1 MTKQIIAIVLFVLAG
16 AVFFGYT
23 KPTYDQVRTHQVKV
37 SQLDQLLEQRKSF
50 DAKKAQLISM
60 LNAFPPDNLLRL
72 KRMLPDH
79 VDNVRLILDLDNMAS
94 RYGMSI
100 QDVTIKRA
108 ESESSDES
116 VLGAINAQTSIYDSL
131 TMQFSMRGTYANF
144 VSFMND
150 LESSLRLVEVETIT
164 LNPDVSATVQGE
176 PVYRISITVRTYWLK

>member
-79 VDNVRLILDLDNMAS
+79 VDNVRLILDLNSLAS
-94 RYGMSI
+94 RSG
-100 QDVTIKRA
+100 V
-108 ESESSDES
+108 
-116 VLGAINAQTSIYDSL
+116 VLSNFDTSATAVPNEGDKLSL
-131 TMQFSMRGTYANF
+131 TSQGPVESL
-144 VSFMND
+144 D
-150 LESSLRLVEVETIT
+150 LS
-164 LNPDVSATVQGE
+164 VSATGNYSSFKSFLKGAE
-176 PVYRISITVRTYWLK
+176 LSLRPLDLIDLTIDDSNTGVYSYTMTFRIYWLR